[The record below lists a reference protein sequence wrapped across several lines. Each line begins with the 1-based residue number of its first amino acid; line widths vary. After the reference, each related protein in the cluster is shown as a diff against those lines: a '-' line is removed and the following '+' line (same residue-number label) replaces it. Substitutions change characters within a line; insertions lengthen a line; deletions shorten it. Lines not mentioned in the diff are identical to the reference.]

1 MVTPLCFNSPPSIS
15 PGEYLPSV
23 MAFAHIP
30 PPLAERRAITTPRQR
45 CRKGSPQTAT
55 HPQITGLLSFP
66 HFHLFRLYHSPKPRA
81 PPPSLHLDFPIY
93 FCYTSSPLRSP
104 PPHHPPPFSSPTV
117 SVSLC
122 LFYFPSFS
130 FFFSLSFLDMCC
142 SCLKFPVDQ
151 KLAPFTLTAFL
162 KMTSQ

>member
-15 PGEYLPSV
+15 PGEYLLSV

-55 HPQITGLLSFP
+55 HLQITGLLSFP

-81 PPPSLHLDFPIY
+81 PLPPLHLDFPIY

-104 PPHHPPPFSSPTV
+104 PPPPPPFSSPTV
-117 SVSLC
+117 LRVSLS
-122 LFYFPSFS
+122 LLLSVFL
-130 FFFSLSFLDMCC
+130 FFFFIIISGYVL
-142 SCLKFPVDQ
+142 
-151 KLAPFTLTAFL
+151 
-162 KMTSQ
+162 